1 MNEETD
7 EILDYKPKKYRYTR
21 LVNVLYGLSFV
32 FFAYWYIADFAQWPF
47 TGLALLI
54 GLIILL
60 GITLIRFVSK
70 DRRALFE
77 YAYFFGKLIL
87 IAAVFLNFRNLP
99 YSLYFI
105 FASFGFFALGLIL
118 LNFQPKQAPD

>member
-7 EILDYKPKKYRYTR
+7 EILDYKPQKDRYNI
-21 LVNVLYGLSFV
+21 LVNVLYGISFV
-32 FFAYWYIADFAQWPF
+32 FFAYWYFADFAQWPF

-118 LNFQPKQAPD
+118 LNFQPKRTPD